1 MENSKNNALRVAKGN
16 CMILSSMCLQ
26 VKFLKVKIVQNM
38 IKLDLKIILQKLVFS
53 GFSQI

>member
-38 IKLDLKIILQKLVFS
+38 FKLDLKIILQKLVFS